1 MYSLGFSNG
10 GPPAERRRALE
21 PVTSSGP
28 AFYAVDSIAVAARRN
43 KRAEGAEKKRV
54 RGIFYAG
61 WSLLEKRGQVE
72 IQKLDHI
79 ALYMNDRDA
88 AADFLTSYLGL
99 HVVDHTDRYTLVG
112 AGGRIGKLTLFDAPE
127 DTPSSRGIIERINL
141 RVANPETAVARLPA
155 EADLMSR
162 DGGYLFTGPEG
173 LPLALVPGGG
183 DFTEYDLEGLVLR
196 SGDPEGSAHGFVK
209 MGFAPGEN
217 ATTVKAGEYRLRLVT
232 SAAGAETQGMLY
244 HLGCLVDSA
253 EKHRKEAEEQG
264 LKIQDFVEGPNTV
277 AVFVRGPEGVSVEYV
292 EHKPTFSL
300 T

>member
-1 MYSLGFSNG
+1 M
-10 GPPAERRRALE
+10 
-21 PVTSSGP
+21 
-28 AFYAVDSIAVAARRN
+28 
-43 KRAEGAEKKRV
+43 
-54 RGIFYAG
+54 
-61 WSLLEKRGQVE
+61 E

-79 ALYMNDRDA
+79 ALYMNDRGA
-88 AADFLTSYLGL
+88 AADFLTSYLDF

-127 DTPSSRGIIERINL
+127 GTALSPGIIERINL
-141 RVANPETAVARLPA
+141 RAANPETAVARLPA

-173 LPLALVPGGG
+173 LPLALVPGQG

-196 SGDPEGSAHGFVK
+196 SGDPEGSARGFVK

-232 SAAGAETQGMLY
+232 SAAGAGTQGMLY

-253 EKHRKEAEEQG
+253 ENHRKEAEEQG
-264 LKIQDFVEGPNTV
+264 LEIQDFVEGPNTV

-300 T
+300 S